1 MAAITIDGPSG
12 AGKSTIAMKLA
23 KKMGY
28 EYLDTGAM
36 YRYIT
41 YYLIDKKIDLYNK
54 DLICETIKN
63 EDKLVDEV
71 INLDSEKN
79 MDIRSKCVTKN
90 VSLVSS
96 YPCVREFLVEL
107 QREISKKSNIVM
119 DGRDIGS
126 VVLPDAEYKF
136 YLTASEEE
144 RARRRFLQYENTNS
158 QSFEEVLQDIV
169 QRDHYDM
176 NRKISPLVIPNN
188 ATIIDSTEM
197 SIDEVVNKMLLIIKG
212 ENNAI

>member
-1 MAAITIDGPSG
+1 MTAITIDGPSG

-23 KKMGY
+23 EKIGY
-28 EYLDTGAM
+28 NYLDTGAM

-41 YYLIDKKIDLYNK
+41 FYLQQKNIDLFNK
-54 DLICETIKN
+54 ELICETILN
-63 EDKLVDEV
+63 EDKLIDEV
-71 INLDSEKN
+71 INLDSEN
-79 MDIRSKCVTKN
+79 NPYIRSKSVTKN

-107 QREISKKSNIVM
+107 QRQISKKSNIVM

-144 RARRRFLQYENTNS
+144 RARRRYLQYVDSNT
-158 QSFEEVLQDIV
+158 QSFEEVLQDII
-169 QRDHYDM
+169 QRDQYDM
-176 NRKISPLVIPNN
+176 NRSISPLVIPNN
-188 ATIIDSTEM
+188 ATIIDSTEL
-197 SIDEVVNKMLLIIKG
+197 SIDDVVNKMLAVIKG
-212 ENNAI
+212 ENNAL